1 MYVRGYHSLRRNS
14 TIKSTYMVVERQNG
28 RTTELQNYRTTELV
42 RGYHSL
48 RRNSTIKSTYMV
60 VERQNGRTTELQN
73 YRTTELQN
81 YRTTE
86 LQNYRT
92 TELQNYRTTELQNYR
107 TLFHNYSYVHLCI
120 GHSSSDLPLSHH
132 DGNDTSNF
140 SLPRKLPKSQL
151 TSRGPGADRVP
162 SPPTKGKPVPLFL
175 SSAPPPRIAA
185 HVAFARHPPE
195 LQLTSR
201 GPCAACVLPPLTIG
215 KLVPLIPRVC
225 ATSLNCSSRG
235 VALALLASSSL

>member
-1 MYVRGYHSLRRNS
+1 MHNRS
-14 TIKSTYMVVERQNG
+14 
-28 RTTELQNYRTTELV
+28 TELQNYRTTEL
-42 RGYHSL
+42 
-48 RRNSTIKSTYMV
+48 ST
-60 VERQNGRTTELQN
+60 ELQNYKTTELQN

-81 YRTTE
+81 SVP
-86 LQNYRT
+86 Q
-92 TELQNYRTTELQNYR
+92 
-107 TLFHNYSYVHLCI
+107 LFVHLCI

-132 DGNDTSNF
+132 KNLWTIIIAPSPSPSFDGNDTSNF
-140 SLPRKLPKSQL
+140 SHPRKPPKSQL

-201 GPCAACVLPPLTIG
+201 GPGAACVLPPLTIG

>member
-1 MYVRGYHSLRRNS
+1 MA
-14 TIKSTYMVVERQNG
+14 
-28 RTTELQNYRTTELV
+28 
-42 RGYHSL
+42 
-48 RRNSTIKSTYMV
+48 
-60 VERQNGRTTELQN
+60 ELQN

-86 LQNYRT
+86 LQNSVPQLFVCNICASVIPHQICHFHTRT
-92 TELQNYRTTELQNYR
+92 IIIAPSPSPS
-107 TLFHNYSYVHLCI
+107 F
-120 GHSSSDLPLSHH
+120 

-201 GPCAACVLPPLTIG
+201 GPGAACVLPPLTIG

>member
-28 RTTELQNYRTTELV
+28 RTTELQY
-42 RGYHSL
+42 
-48 RRNSTIKSTYMV
+48 
-60 VERQNGRTTELQN
+60 

-132 DGNDTSNF
+132 TNLWTIIIAPSPSPSFDGNDTSNF

-195 LQLTSR
+195 LQLPSR
-201 GPCAACVLPPLTIG
+201 GPGAACVLPPLTIG